1 MEVIM
6 GKRCFNFLPEAKQI
20 AKQLIIHRLWNGLTQ
35 EKVAASL
42 GVTFQQYQKLEKCE
56 NRVLAEQLL
65 KLCDTY
71 NWDPRTIL
79 KADPIKTLDA
89 WSKRRKAKTRPNVN
103 NSVQNIHKKLDRL
116 EDIAYRWY
124 FKNNKKPLILT
135 KEMEV

>member
-1 MEVIM
+1 M
-6 GKRCFNFLPEAKQI
+6 
-20 AKQLIIHRLWNGLTQ
+20 
-35 EKVAASL
+35 
-42 GVTFQQYQKLEKCE
+42 
-56 NRVLAEQLL
+56 L

-124 FKNNKKPLILT
+124 FKNKKEPLILT